1 MKKVLLGFMSLVLAG
16 GLLTT
21 TSCKKGDQGPKG
33 DSAIANVYYS
43 PWMALRDTGWYY
55 TDETLTEWQYI
66 VRDSKIDS
74 SLISTGDIH
83 VYWNRNTIAAPV
95 VYNVPY
101 VIDTFYIRPIFVRG
115 GFYLLSN
122 IPYSVFDPTNA
133 TSYFRYV
140 ITKGT
145 QKTGARTTGGSPV
158 DFTNYNA
165 VKEYYGIKD

>member
-43 PWMALRDTGWYY
+43 PWMALRDTGWYF
-55 TDETLTEWQYI
+55 TSADQSEWRYA
-66 VRDSKIDS
+66 VRESKIDS
-74 SLISTGDIH
+74 SVISTGDVH
-83 VYWNRNTIAAPV
+83 VYWNVNTIANPN
-95 VYNVPY
+95 VYNLPFS
-101 VIDTFYIRPIFVRG
+101 IDTFYVRPLYLRG
-115 GFYLLSN
+115 GFYLYSN
-122 IPYSVFDPTNA
+122 IPDVVYDAANSRG
-133 TSYFRYV
+133 YFRYV